1 MNLKLLSQSLQ
12 NQKHWQL
19 NRDHITFKSAMPGLS
34 ATGYSTFFQNL
45 SQRIQAKEV
54 ASLHVLG
61 EDFFGLV
68 DKFSQQLFDEH
79 QRDLL
84 LLEMEPESFLWE
96 LQVLTNQFLR
106 KSIDSPLQL
115 RPFCRQLRQQM
126 QNPTFADE
134 IYSMLKKNYQDHFY
148 QVPQSQLL
156 V

>member
-1 MNLKLLSQSLQ
+1 MS
-12 NQKHWQL
+12 
-19 NRDHITFKSAMPGLS
+19 DLS

-45 SQRIQAKEV
+45 SQRVQAKEV
-54 ASLHVLG
+54 SSLHVLG
-61 EDFFGLV
+61 EDFFSLV
-68 DKFSQQLFDEH
+68 DTFSQQLFDEY

-134 IYSMLKKNYQDHFY
+134 IYSILKKNYQDQFY

>member
-1 MNLKLLSQSLQ
+1 MN
-12 NQKHWQL
+12 
-19 NRDHITFKSAMPGLS
+19 LS
-34 ATGYSTFFQNL
+34 ATEYPTFFQNL
-45 SQRIQAKEV
+45 SQRVQAKEV
-54 ASLHVLG
+54 SSLHVLG
-61 EDFFGLV
+61 EDFFSLV
-68 DKFSQQLFDEH
+68 DTFSQQLFDEY

-126 QNPTFADE
+126 QDPTFADE

-148 QVPQSQLL
+148 QVPQSQLF

>member
-1 MNLKLLSQSLQ
+1 
-12 NQKHWQL
+12 
-19 NRDHITFKSAMPGLS
+19 MPDLS
-34 ATGYSTFFQNL
+34 ATEYPTFFQNL
-45 SQRIQAKEV
+45 SQRVQAKEV
-54 ASLHVLG
+54 SSLHVLG
-61 EDFFGLV
+61 EDFFSLV
-68 DKFSQQLFDEH
+68 DTFSQQLFDEY
-79 QRDLL
+79 QGDLL

-115 RPFCRQLRQQM
+115 RPFCRQLRQQT
-126 QNPTFADE
+126 QDPTFADE

>member
-1 MNLKLLSQSLQ
+1 
-12 NQKHWQL
+12 
-19 NRDHITFKSAMPGLS
+19 MPDLS
-34 ATGYSTFFQNL
+34 ATEYPTFFQNL
-45 SQRIQAKEV
+45 SQRVQAKEV
-54 ASLHVLG
+54 SSLHVLG
-61 EDFFGLV
+61 EDFFSLV
-68 DKFSQQLFDEH
+68 DTFSQQLFDEY

-126 QNPTFADE
+126 QDPTFADE
-134 IYSMLKKNYQDHFY
+134 IYSMLKKNYKDHFH
-148 QVPQSQLL
+148 QVPQSQLF

>member
-1 MNLKLLSQSLQ
+1 
-12 NQKHWQL
+12 
-19 NRDHITFKSAMPGLS
+19 MPNLS

-45 SQRIQAKEV
+45 SQRVQAKEV
-54 ASLHVLG
+54 SSLHVLG
-61 EDFFGLV
+61 EDFFSLV
-68 DKFSQQLFDEH
+68 DTFSQQLFDEY

-126 QNPTFADE
+126 QDPTFADE

>member
-1 MNLKLLSQSLQ
+1 
-12 NQKHWQL
+12 
-19 NRDHITFKSAMPGLS
+19 MPDLS
-34 ATGYSTFFQNL
+34 ATECPTFFQNL
-45 SQRIQAKEV
+45 SQRVQAKEV
-54 ASLHVLG
+54 SSLHVLG
-61 EDFFGLV
+61 EDFFSLV
-68 DKFSQQLFDEH
+68 DTFSQQLFDEY

-84 LLEMEPESFLWE
+84 LLEMEPDSFLWE

-126 QNPTFADE
+126 QDPTFADE

>member
-1 MNLKLLSQSLQ
+1 
-12 NQKHWQL
+12 
-19 NRDHITFKSAMPGLS
+19 MPDLS
-34 ATGYSTFFQNL
+34 ATEYPTFFQNL
-45 SQRIQAKEV
+45 SQRVKAREV
-54 ASLHVLG
+54 SSLHVLG
-61 EDFFGLV
+61 EDFFSLV
-68 DKFSQQLFDEH
+68 DTFSQQLFDEY

-126 QNPTFADE
+126 QDPTFADE
-134 IYSMLKKNYQDHFY
+134 IYSTLKKNYQDHFY

>member
-1 MNLKLLSQSLQ
+1 
-12 NQKHWQL
+12 
-19 NRDHITFKSAMPGLS
+19 MPDLS
-34 ATGYSTFFQNL
+34 ATEYPTFFQNL
-45 SQRIQAKEV
+45 SQRVQAKEV
-54 ASLHVLG
+54 SSLHVLG
-61 EDFFGLV
+61 EDFFSLV
-68 DKFSQQLFDEH
+68 DTFSQQLFDEY

-84 LLEMEPESFLWE
+84 LLEMGPESFLWE

-115 RPFCRQLRQQM
+115 RPFCRQLRRQM
-126 QNPTFADE
+126 QDPTFADE

>member
-1 MNLKLLSQSLQ
+1 
-12 NQKHWQL
+12 
-19 NRDHITFKSAMPGLS
+19 MPDLS
-34 ATGYSTFFQNL
+34 ATEYPTFFQNL
-45 SQRIQAKEV
+45 SQRVQAKEV
-54 ASLHVLG
+54 SSLHVLG
-61 EDFFGLV
+61 EDFFSLV
-68 DKFSQQLFDEH
+68 DTFSQQLFDEY

-84 LLEMEPESFLWE
+84 LLEIGPESFLWE

-126 QNPTFADE
+126 QDPTFANE

>member
-1 MNLKLLSQSLQ
+1 
-12 NQKHWQL
+12 
-19 NRDHITFKSAMPGLS
+19 MPNLS
-34 ATGYSTFFQNL
+34 AAEYPTFFQNL
-45 SQRIQAKEV
+45 SQRVQAREIS
-54 ASLHVLG
+54 SLHVLG
-61 EDFFGLV
+61 EDFFSLV
-68 DKFSQQLFDEH
+68 DMFSQQLFEEF
-79 QRDLL
+79 QGDLL
-84 LLEMEPESFLWE
+84 LLEMEPESFHWD

-134 IYSMLKKNYQDHFY
+134 IYSILKKNYQDHFY

>member
-1 MNLKLLSQSLQ
+1 MS
-12 NQKHWQL
+12 
-19 NRDHITFKSAMPGLS
+19 GLS
-34 ATGYSTFFQNL
+34 TTGYSTFFQNL
-45 SQRIQAKEV
+45 SQRVKAKEV
-54 ASLHVLG
+54 SSLHVLG

-68 DKFSQQLFDEH
+68 DTFSQQLFDEH

-126 QNPTFADE
+126 QDPTFADE

>member
-1 MNLKLLSQSLQ
+1 
-12 NQKHWQL
+12 
-19 NRDHITFKSAMPGLS
+19 MPDLS
-34 ATGYSTFFQNL
+34 ATEYPTFFQNL
-45 SQRIQAKEV
+45 SQRVQAKEV
-54 ASLHVLG
+54 SSLHVLG
-61 EDFFGLV
+61 EDFFSLV
-68 DKFSQQLFDEH
+68 DTFSQQLFDEY

-84 LLEMEPESFLWE
+84 LLEIGPESFLWE

-126 QNPTFADE
+126 QDPTFANE

-148 QVPQSQLL
+148 QVPQSRLL

>member
-1 MNLKLLSQSLQ
+1 
-12 NQKHWQL
+12 
-19 NRDHITFKSAMPGLS
+19 MPDLF
-34 ATGYSTFFQNL
+34 ATEYPTFFQNL
-45 SQRIQAKEV
+45 SQRVQAKEV
-54 ASLHVLG
+54 SSLHVLG
-61 EDFFGLV
+61 EDFFSLV
-68 DKFSQQLFDEH
+68 DTFSQQLFDEY

-126 QNPTFADE
+126 QDPTFADE

>member
-1 MNLKLLSQSLQ
+1 
-12 NQKHWQL
+12 
-19 NRDHITFKSAMPGLS
+19 MPDLS
-34 ATGYSTFFQNL
+34 ATEFPTFFQNL
-45 SQRIQAKEV
+45 SQRVQAKEV
-54 ASLHVLG
+54 SSLHVLG
-61 EDFFGLV
+61 EDFFSLV
-68 DKFSQQLFDEH
+68 DTFSQQLFDEY

-126 QNPTFADE
+126 QNPSFADE
-134 IYSMLKKNYQDHFY
+134 IYSMLKKNYQDHFS

>member
-1 MNLKLLSQSLQ
+1 MSN
-12 NQKHWQL
+12 
-19 NRDHITFKSAMPGLS
+19 LS
-34 ATGYSTFFQNL
+34 AAEYPTFFQNL
-45 SQRIQAKEV
+45 SQRVQAREIS
-54 ASLHVLG
+54 SLHVLG
-61 EDFFGLV
+61 EDFFSLV
-68 DKFSQQLFDEH
+68 DMFSQQLFEEF
-79 QRDLL
+79 QGDLL
-84 LLEMEPESFLWE
+84 LLEMEPESFHWD

-156 V
+156 I

>member
-34 ATGYSTFFQNL
+34 ATRYSTFFQNL
-45 SQRIQAKEV
+45 SQRVQAKEV

-148 QVPQSQLL
+148 QIPQSQLF

>member
-1 MNLKLLSQSLQ
+1 
-12 NQKHWQL
+12 
-19 NRDHITFKSAMPGLS
+19 MPDLS
-34 ATGYSTFFQNL
+34 ATEYPTFFQNL
-45 SQRIQAKEV
+45 SQRVQAKEV
-54 ASLHVLG
+54 SSLHVLG
-61 EDFFGLV
+61 EDFFSLV
-68 DKFSQQLFDEH
+68 DTFSQQLFDEY
-79 QRDLL
+79 QGDPL

-126 QNPTFADE
+126 QDPTFADE
-134 IYSMLKKNYQDHFY
+134 IYSMLKKSYQDHFY

>member
-1 MNLKLLSQSLQ
+1 
-12 NQKHWQL
+12 
-19 NRDHITFKSAMPGLS
+19 MPDLS
-34 ATGYSTFFQNL
+34 ATEYPTFFQNL
-45 SQRIQAKEV
+45 SQRVQAKEV
-54 ASLHVLG
+54 SSLHVLG
-61 EDFFGLV
+61 EDFFSLV
-68 DKFSQQLFDEH
+68 DTFSQHLFDEY
-79 QRDLL
+79 QKDLL

-126 QNPTFADE
+126 QDPTFADE

-148 QVPQSQLL
+148 QVSQSQLL

>member
-1 MNLKLLSQSLQ
+1 
-12 NQKHWQL
+12 
-19 NRDHITFKSAMPGLS
+19 MPNLS

-45 SQRIQAKEV
+45 SQRVQAKEV
-54 ASLHVLG
+54 SSLHVLG
-61 EDFFGLV
+61 EDFFSLV
-68 DKFSQQLFDEH
+68 DTFSQQLFDEY
-79 QRDLL
+79 QGDLL
-84 LLEMEPESFLWE
+84 LLELEPESFLWE

-115 RPFCRQLRQQM
+115 RPFCRQLQQQM

>member
-12 NQKHWQL
+12 NQEHWQL

-34 ATGYSTFFQNL
+34 ATEYSTFFQNL
-45 SQRIQAKEV
+45 SQRVQAKEV
-54 ASLHVLG
+54 SSLHVLG

-68 DKFSQQLFDEH
+68 DTFSQQLFDEH

-115 RPFCRQLRQQM
+115 RRFCRQLRQQM

-148 QVPQSQLL
+148 QVPQSQLF

>member
-1 MNLKLLSQSLQ
+1 MLT
-12 NQKHWQL
+12 
-19 NRDHITFKSAMPGLS
+19 RDHIKLKFSMPDLS
-34 ATGYSTFFQNL
+34 ATEYPTFFKNL
-45 SQRIQAKEV
+45 SQRVQAKEV
-54 ASLHVLG
+54 SSLHVLG
-61 EDFFGLV
+61 EDFFSLV
-68 DKFSQQLFDEH
+68 DTFSQQLFEEF
-79 QRDLL
+79 QGDLL
-84 LLEMEPESFLWE
+84 LLEKEPESFLWE

>member
-1 MNLKLLSQSLQ
+1 
-12 NQKHWQL
+12 
-19 NRDHITFKSAMPGLS
+19 MPNLS
-34 ATGYSTFFQNL
+34 AIEYSTFFQNL
-45 SQRIQAKEV
+45 SQRVQAKEV
-54 ASLHVLG
+54 SSLHVLG
-61 EDFFGLV
+61 EDFFSLV
-68 DKFSQQLFDEH
+68 DTFSQQLFDEY
-79 QRDLL
+79 QGDLL

-134 IYSMLKKNYQDHFY
+134 IYLMLKKNYQDHFY
-148 QVPQSQLL
+148 QIPQSQLL

>member
-1 MNLKLLSQSLQ
+1 
-12 NQKHWQL
+12 
-19 NRDHITFKSAMPGLS
+19 MPNLS
-34 ATGYSTFFQNL
+34 ATEYSTFFQNL
-45 SQRIQAKEV
+45 SQRVQAKEV
-54 ASLHVLG
+54 SSLHVLG
-61 EDFFGLV
+61 EDFFSLV
-68 DKFSQQLFDEH
+68 DTFSHQLFDDY
-79 QRDLL
+79 QGDLL

>member
-1 MNLKLLSQSLQ
+1 
-12 NQKHWQL
+12 
-19 NRDHITFKSAMPGLS
+19 MPGLS
-34 ATGYSTFFQNL
+34 ATRYSTFFQNL
-45 SQRIQAKEV
+45 SQRVQAKEV

-134 IYSMLKKNYQDHFY
+134 IYSILKKNYQDQFY

>member
-1 MNLKLLSQSLQ
+1 
-12 NQKHWQL
+12 
-19 NRDHITFKSAMPGLS
+19 MPDLS
-34 ATGYSTFFQNL
+34 AAEYPTFFQNL
-45 SQRIQAKEV
+45 SQRVQAKEV
-54 ASLHVLG
+54 SSLHVLG
-61 EDFFGLV
+61 EDFFSLV
-68 DKFSQQLFDEH
+68 DTFSQQLFDEY

-126 QNPTFADE
+126 QDPTVADE

>member
-1 MNLKLLSQSLQ
+1 
-12 NQKHWQL
+12 
-19 NRDHITFKSAMPGLS
+19 MPDLS
-34 ATGYSTFFQNL
+34 ATECPTFFQNL
-45 SQRIQAKEV
+45 SQRVQAKEV
-54 ASLHVLG
+54 SSLHVLG
-61 EDFFGLV
+61 EDFFSLV
-68 DKFSQQLFDEH
+68 DTFSQQLFDEY
-79 QRDLL
+79 QGDLL

-126 QNPTFADE
+126 QDPTFADE

-148 QVPQSQLL
+148 QIPQSQLF

>member
-1 MNLKLLSQSLQ
+1 
-12 NQKHWQL
+12 
-19 NRDHITFKSAMPGLS
+19 MPDLS
-34 ATGYSTFFQNL
+34 ATEYPTFFQNL
-45 SQRIQAKEV
+45 SQRVQAKEV
-54 ASLHVLG
+54 SSLHVLG
-61 EDFFGLV
+61 EDFFSLV
-68 DKFSQQLFDEH
+68 DTFSQQLFDEY

-126 QNPTFADE
+126 QDPTFADE
-134 IYSMLKKNYQDHFY
+134 IYSMLKKNYKDHFY
-148 QVPQSQLL
+148 QVPQSQFL

>member
-1 MNLKLLSQSLQ
+1 
-12 NQKHWQL
+12 
-19 NRDHITFKSAMPGLS
+19 MPDLS
-34 ATGYSTFFQNL
+34 ATEYPTFFENL
-45 SQRIQAKEV
+45 SQRVQAKEV
-54 ASLHVLG
+54 SSLHALG
-61 EDFFGLV
+61 EDFFSLV
-68 DKFSQQLFDEH
+68 DTFSQQLFDEY

-126 QNPTFADE
+126 QDPTFADE
-134 IYSMLKKNYQDHFY
+134 IYLMLKKNYQDHFY

>member
-1 MNLKLLSQSLQ
+1 
-12 NQKHWQL
+12 
-19 NRDHITFKSAMPGLS
+19 MPDLS
-34 ATGYSTFFQNL
+34 ATEYPTFFENL
-45 SQRIQAKEV
+45 SQRVQAKEV
-54 ASLHVLG
+54 SSLHVLG
-61 EDFFGLV
+61 EDFFSLV
-68 DKFSQQLFDEH
+68 DTFSQQLFDEY

-115 RPFCRQLRQQM
+115 RPFCRQLRKQM
-126 QNPTFADE
+126 QDSAFADE

>member
-1 MNLKLLSQSLQ
+1 
-12 NQKHWQL
+12 
-19 NRDHITFKSAMPGLS
+19 MPDLS
-34 ATGYSTFFQNL
+34 ATEYPTFFQNL
-45 SQRIQAKEV
+45 SQRVQAKEV
-54 ASLHVLG
+54 SSLHVLG
-61 EDFFGLV
+61 EDFFSLV
-68 DKFSQQLFDEH
+68 DTFSQQLFDEY

-115 RPFCRQLRQQM
+115 RPFCRQLRQQI
-126 QNPTFADE
+126 QDPTFADE
-134 IYSMLKKNYQDHFY
+134 IYSMLKKNYQDHFC

>member
-1 MNLKLLSQSLQ
+1 
-12 NQKHWQL
+12 
-19 NRDHITFKSAMPGLS
+19 MPDLS
-34 ATGYSTFFQNL
+34 ATEYPTFFQNL
-45 SQRIQAKEV
+45 SQRVQAKEV
-54 ASLHVLG
+54 SSLHVLG
-61 EDFFGLV
+61 EDFFSLV
-68 DKFSQQLFDEH
+68 DTFSQQLFDEY

-126 QNPTFADE
+126 QDPTFADE
-134 IYSMLKKNYQDHFY
+134 IYSMLKKNYKDHFY
-148 QVPQSQLL
+148 QVPQSHLL

>member
-19 NRDHITFKSAMPGLS
+19 NRDHITFKSAMSGLS

-45 SQRIQAKEV
+45 SQRVQAKEV
-54 ASLHVLG
+54 SSLHVLG
-61 EDFFGLV
+61 EDFFSLV
-68 DKFSQQLFDEH
+68 DTFSQQLFDEY

-126 QNPTFADE
+126 QDPTFADE

-148 QVPQSQLL
+148 QVPESQLL

>member
-1 MNLKLLSQSLQ
+1 
-12 NQKHWQL
+12 
-19 NRDHITFKSAMPGLS
+19 MPDLS
-34 ATGYSTFFQNL
+34 ATEYPTFFQNL
-45 SQRIQAKEV
+45 TQRVQAKEV
-54 ASLHVLG
+54 SSLHVLG
-61 EDFFGLV
+61 EDFFSLV
-68 DKFSQQLFDEH
+68 DTFSQQLFDEY

-126 QNPTFADE
+126 QDPTFADE
-134 IYSMLKKNYQDHFY
+134 IYLMLKKNYQDHFY

-156 V
+156 I